1 MSITIHSNRYILKEL
16 SEFYHYLNQVTID
29 LGAGVS
35 EIYSSQPVKYGQW
48 NRLEIMRNGYEVTVT
63 VSSEEGPGEVRFTRR
78 EKPMNF

>member
-1 MSITIHSNRYILKEL
+1 MKDF
-16 SEFYHYLNQVTID
+16 SEFYHYLIQVTID

-63 VSSEEGPGEVRFTRR
+63 VSSEEGPGEVRFIKRQ
-78 EKPMNF
+78 

>member
-1 MSITIHSNRYILKEL
+1 MKEL
-16 SEFYHYLNQVTID
+16 SEFYHYLIQVTID

-63 VSSEEGPGEVRFTRR
+63 VSSEEGPGEVRFIKRQ
-78 EKPMNF
+78 